1 MSFVAVKKRKIARRK
16 EANGSKHGLSV
27 FMLLAVGT
35 KYGYVFSG
43 V

>member
-16 EANGSKHGLSV
+16 EANGSRHGLGA
-27 FMLLAVGT
+27 FMLLAVGV
-35 KYGYVFSG
+35 KYDYVFSG